1 MSSPDAMQHGACT
14 ALVDPEITL
23 QRSEI
28 GQIHK
33 RWDNLLCKGPFC
45 HGSAHACHPRVCMY
59 MHGYATR
66 SQDAARTVSLCQ
78 HDLMS
83 NERARLSASVLPWP
97 RGGTA

>member
-33 RWDNLLCKGPFC
+33 RWDNILCKGPLATVVRTPVTPESACTCTVMQRGPRTPLAQC
-45 HGSAHACHPRVCMY
+45 HSANMI
-59 MHGYATR
+59 
-66 SQDAARTVSLCQ
+66 
-78 HDLMS
+78 
-83 NERARLSASVLPWP
+83 
-97 RGGTA
+97 